1 MKYKAIIITLTIL
14 LNTAGFLFSQ
24 EFSFLMEITEF
35 KKSKAE
41 ATEKNMIYYGMKGD
55 MVVIQPLGEDDSDT
69 RIIFNKAQRTMIV
82 LNNDNDSKMAM
93 KMTMPE
99 REEAEYDYDEFE
111 TDDIDLPNL
120 KKTGKTEWINKY
132 LCHQFIGRDEDGTV
146 ELWLTTKLPVSFYQL
161 MDFYGMNSGP
171 GKQKSESSSEFL
183 PFEYRKYGFPIKI
196 INTDKDGSRSVI
208 LFNEISENVDSN
220 KFDTSGFQI
229 QDMSNFQF
237 NYESK

>member
-1 MKYKAIIITLTIL
+1 
-14 LNTAGFLFSQ
+14 
-24 EFSFLMEITEF
+24 
-35 KKSKAE
+35 
-41 ATEKNMIYYGMKGD
+41 
-55 MVVIQPLGEDDSDT
+55 MV
-69 RIIFNKAQRTMIV
+69 
-82 LNNDNDSKMAM
+82 
-93 KMTMPE
+93 
-99 REEAEYDYDEFE
+99 
-111 TDDIDLPNL
+111 
-120 KKTGKTEWINKY
+120 
-132 LCHQFIGRDEDGTV
+132 
-146 ELWLTTKLPVSFYQL
+146 TTKLPVSFYQL